1 MARSVGRTLPP
12 LCRRSLKSLL
22 LHVDL
27 APSSVTRLLFALGLA
42 DRLGA
47 TLTILFGIGSANP
60 EPRFGY
66 SAGAYADVLDTR
78 NTVRDE
84 VRDRLARHLPADGP
98 PIAWVDLGGS
108 DIAAGV
114 IQEAAYA
121 DLLVLGASEIG
132 MQGLAPPAGFVESVI
147 MESGRPAIV
156 VPGGHGRSS
165 GVRTALVAWNGSAQA
180 ARAVTAALP
189 LLRLAERVEVVGW
202 SQAPLAGRFSGID
215 IERYLARHG
224 VAANVVRRAPTANVG
239 AEIAQVAARIDAD
252 LVVMG
257 CFGHGRLRERVLGG
271 ATRSILHA
279 MSVPTV
285 MVH

>member
-1 MARSVGRTLPP
+1 
-12 LCRRSLKSLL
+12 
-22 LHVDL
+22 
-27 APSSVTRLLFALGLA
+27 
-42 DRLGA
+42 
-47 TLTILFGIGSANP
+47 
-60 EPRFGY
+60 
-66 SAGAYADVLDTR
+66 
-78 NTVRDE
+78 
-84 VRDRLARHLPADGP
+84 
-98 PIAWVDLGGS
+98 
-108 DIAAGV
+108 
-114 IQEAAYA
+114 
-121 DLLVLGASEIG
+121 
-132 MQGLAPPAGFVESVI
+132 
-147 MESGRPAIV
+147 
-156 VPGGHGRSS
+156 
-165 GVRTALVAWNGSAQA
+165 
-180 ARAVTAALP
+180 VTAALP

-224 VAANVVRRAPTANVG
+224 VAANVVRRAPTADVG